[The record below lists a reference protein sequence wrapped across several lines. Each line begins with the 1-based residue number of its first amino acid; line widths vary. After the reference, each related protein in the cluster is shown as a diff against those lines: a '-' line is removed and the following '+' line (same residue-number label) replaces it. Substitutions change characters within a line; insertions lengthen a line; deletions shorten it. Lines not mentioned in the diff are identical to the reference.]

1 MISESADERP
11 QAQSRSCL
19 SALRIRLGSGL
30 VANLAHPGGNIT
42 GFTNFEF
49 SIGEKWLQMLK
60 ELSPDV
66 SRALVI
72 MIPDNSGNLG
82 LFRTI
87 KAACAGARCGCGR
100 STSQ

>member
-1 MISESADERP
+1 MVASHPNVILAQGSVISE
-11 QAQSRSCL
+11 
-19 SALRIRLGSGL
+19 ALRAATSTIPIVFVGASDPLGSGL

-72 MIPDNSGNLG
+72 MIPG
-82 LFRTI
+82 
-87 KAACAGARCGCGR
+87 
-100 STSQ
+100 Q